1 MLSDDALASAADDR
15 GLQLDIGAFQGQVLF
30 QLGRWDDAERRLNEI
45 ALRAA
50 EANDRYHEA
59 FALHQLGTGQLVRNR
74 FDQALAL
81 FERVLSF
88 SDLAD
93 MTIYSAA
100 LNNAGICYSR
110 LGLFDRAIAVQR
122 RAIESFERRGAPTE
136 HAQALGTLGNT
147 YLFGCRSGRSGS
159 RRPEQSGERSVG
171 TRGQDCPTFSSRSR
185 WRMTHT

>member
-1 MLSDDALASAADDR
+1 MRSAASTR
-15 GLQLDIGAFQGQVLF
+15 SPCG
-30 QLGRWDDAERRLNEI
+30 
-45 ALRAA
+45 AA
-50 EANDRYHEA
+50 EVKDRYHEA

-74 FDQALAL
+74 WDQALAL
-81 FERVLSF
+81 FDRVLSF

-93 MTIYSAA
+93 MTFYSAA

-147 YLFGCRSGRSGS
+147 YLLRMPFRPAGDPGDPNNPANELRLGDARAGLSYLQQSFKVANDAHMMSGRGRGCRES
-159 RRPEQSGERSVG
+159 R
-171 TRGQDCPTFSSRSR
+171 
-185 WRMTHT
+185 